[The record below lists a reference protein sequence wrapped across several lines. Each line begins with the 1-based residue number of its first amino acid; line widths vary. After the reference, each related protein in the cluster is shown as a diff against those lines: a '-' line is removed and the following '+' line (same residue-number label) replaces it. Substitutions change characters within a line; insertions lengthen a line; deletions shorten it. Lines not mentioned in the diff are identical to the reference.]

1 MLAQINTFLSKKPDR
16 KTLIAVVSTLVLLCL
31 CCLCLFL
38 FIMRGKPPTV
48 TPTPTWTE
56 TMTPTWTPTPTQTLT
71 PNPSASITPTFTA
84 RATGTA
90 TSTPTPKPTKTL
102 TITFTPSITPT
113 PNPLDGPTYLAVFN
127 RTGNVWVTSR
137 KNSSLVELD
146 GKDLSLISTMVMDS
160 PNGIA
165 IWQDK
170 GFAYV
175 TNQDNNSVTEID
187 LVAHKI
193 TRKISVGSQPMGVTV
208 VQSTGDVFVANNKSD
223 NISCIPADSTTVFT
237 ATSRDVVLNGP
248 THLTGFSYSTTVPGA
263 AIVVDSTGVVAIVA
277 LTRPS
282 SLSIKRDIAASPCVL
297 VRVTNIGKDALADVT
312 QVSNYDGQAFYVTD
326 ISGKLVELVPLS
338 LLTTDPTGPTP
349 VPNPQIVLPKFPYAI
364 ADLGKCVAVVVPDQ
378 NRLYLLD
385 STLRKVL
392 DQKKVGNQGKNGGQG
407 LAYYMDGNTVYV
419 ANEADDSVT
428 RITNP
433 CP

>member
-1 MLAQINTFLSKKPDR
+1 MLQQINTFLSKKPDR
-16 KTLIAVVSTLVLLCL
+16 KTLIAGVSVLVVLCL

-71 PNPSASITPTFTA
+71 PTQTPTPNPSVTITPTFTA
-84 RATGTA
+84 TATGTP
-90 TSTPTPKPTKTL
+90 TPTRIP
-102 TITFTPSITPT
+102 TITDTPSITPT

-127 RTGNVWVTSR
+127 HTGNVWVISR

-146 GKDLSLISTMVMDS
+146 GKDLSLVSTMVINS

-170 GFAYV
+170 GLAYV

-187 LVAHKI
+187 LVAHQI
-193 TRKISVGSQPMGVTV
+193 TRQIKVGSQPMGVTV
-208 VQSTGDVFVANNKSD
+208 VQSTGDVFVANNKSND
-223 NISCIPADSTTVFT
+223 ISCIPADSTTVFT
-237 ATSRDVVLNGP
+237 ASSRDVVLNGP
-248 THLTGFSYSTTVPGA
+248 THLTGFSYSTQIPGA
-263 AIVVDSTGVVAIVA
+263 AIVVDSTGVVAMVGLTNPSTSFTRVA
-277 LTRPS
+277 VAT
-282 SLSIKRDIAASPCVL
+282 CVL

-312 QVSNYDGQAFYVTD
+312 QVNNYDGQAFYVTD
-326 ISGKLVELVPLS
+326 ISGKLVELVPLN
-338 LLTTDPTGPTP
+338 LLSNTDAAPP
-349 VPNPQIVLPKFPYAI
+349 PNPQIVLPKFPYAI
-364 ADLGKCVAVVVPDQ
+364 ADLGICVAVVVPDQ

-385 STLRKVL
+385 TFLNKVVG
-392 DQKKVGNQGKNGGQG
+392 QEKVGNQGKNGGQG
-407 LAYYMDGNTVYV
+407 LDYYVDGNIVYV

-428 RITNP
+428 RIKNP